1 MNDEQ
6 IIEVITRMFRE
17 VFDDESMVITGSTS
31 QEDIEEW
38 DSLSHLRIIL
48 LLEKE
53 FGIKFDIDRVGSL
66 TSVGSIVQEVR
77 NLVRR

>member
-53 FGIKFDIDRVGSL
+53 F
-66 TSVGSIVQEVR
+66 
-77 NLVRR
+77 